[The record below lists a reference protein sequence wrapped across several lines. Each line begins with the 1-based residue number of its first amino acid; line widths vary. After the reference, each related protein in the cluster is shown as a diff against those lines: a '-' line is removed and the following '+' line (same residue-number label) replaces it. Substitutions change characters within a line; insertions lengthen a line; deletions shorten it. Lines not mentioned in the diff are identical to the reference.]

1 MSDLGDKI
9 YPVPET
15 VFLYDTPLDL
25 FERAQKAGWVP
36 PDYWEEAISGK
47 VELPGIASL
56 AKLAWYE
63 QAERS
68 AEAYLLNNKILPALA
83 SAASEAFEC
92 FCYDHVPCGCHDVK
106 GRIKEKLY
114 ESPRDRQLLLAF
126 AWYTQRI

>member
-25 FERAQKAGWVP
+25 FERAQKAGWSP
-36 PDYWEEAISGK
+36 PDYWEEPIPGK
-47 VELPGIASL
+47 V
-56 AKLAWYE
+56 KLAWYE

-83 SAASEAFEC
+83 PEANEAFEC
-92 FCYDHVPCGCHDVK
+92 FCYDHVPCGCSDVK